1 MSSEIELTGKQL
13 MENALNELKADPLAK
28 INMNTVAKKAGL
40 SHTLFNKKT
49 YENVKLDVN
58 KEKAIREQ
66 ELDDISKEQEISVLK
81 SKLEAANRK
90 IERQKEELCKPKPR
104 DIKANEGVMMARLT
118 EMYRFN
124 DLLRAQLR
132 EKHGEYIDEKTGEIL
147 KVDFSKKR

>member
-13 MENALNELKADPLAK
+13 MENALNDLKADPSAK

-49 YENVKLDVN
+49 YANVKLDVS
-58 KEKAIREQ
+58 KEKAIREK
-66 ELDDISKEQEISVLK
+66 ELDDISKEQEISALK
-81 SKLEAANRK
+81 SKLEAANQK
-90 IERQKEELCKPKPR
+90 IERQKEELNKPKPR

-132 EKHGEYIDEKTGEIL
+132 EKHGEYIDEKTGEVL
-147 KVDFSKKR
+147 EVDFSKKT